1 MDASPSPSARYG
13 SAMAFDPM
21 SNRVILF
28 GGGAPSASGGPGE
41 LLNDTWALDMD
52 TRRWASLEPAAAPP
66 ARGWHRMLYDP
77 AARRMILIGGIGP
90 DSESTWSYDPASN
103 LWEELEENPLGS
115 RWGIAAT
122 IDPESGLI
130 YAIGGESLV
139 ERDVASGTS
148 RDLVVFDEVWVR
160 DEGVW
165 QESEPFPAP
174 ITGSVTYDWA
184 TQQLILYARTQFQ
197 ATLFAFLDTD
207 TAASWEAYEP
217 DTG

>member
-1 MDASPSPSARYG
+1 
-13 SAMAFDPM
+13 
-21 SNRVILF
+21 
-28 GGGAPSASGGPGE
+28 
-41 LLNDTWALDMD
+41 
-52 TRRWASLEPAAAPP
+52 
-66 ARGWHRMLYDP
+66 MLYDP
-77 AARRMILIGGIGP
+77 AAHRMILIGGIGP
-90 DSESTWSYDPASN
+90 GSESTWSYDPASN

-115 RWGIAAT
+115 RWGIAVT

-139 ERDVASGTS
+139 ERDTASGTS

-174 ITGSVTYDWA
+174 IVGSAAYDRA

-197 ATLFAFLDTD
+197 ATLFAFLDTT